1 MKLNPIARMFKGG
14 EKPATK
20 LMAITPPRTGERTL
34 LGVENLLGSVAVPEP
49 FSLDIAGDSAGVTLL
64 ARCREGSFVRQQL
77 GVHYPQARVNE
88 VPAEDDPLRLREGEQ
103 AWSMDLRLRGPEYL
117 PLRTFR
123 DDDLLDQGSDPL
135 ISVIGSLS
143 DLEEGERVVSRIK
156 LASLGPDWSSQH
168 LEKTN
173 PRPAYDPNTSPS
185 TTQGRIDRTNAG
197 TLTVLA
203 LLALPALRAYFW
215 IQSGETWKAV
225 LLGLGVAS
233 LATLAGWAWW
243 RIKKARSGGKYQDP
257 QLIKEKVSRIAYEA
271 QVEVT
276 AILSEHGVESRA
288 RELLRNAASAYK
300 HYDNPAGA
308 SFKVSKVRPAIPIA
322 EPLPAARGLLQSRN
336 VLGVRELAALW
347 HPLGAGDELPMVA
360 RSGARVLFP
369 SARSASGGA
378 HVGNTVGSRPRN
390 IHFQED
396 TLRRHH
402 LYVARTRMGKSTLME
417 HIVAHKMREKAAGR
431 DQDAIVVIDPH
442 ADLVKALLKHVPESI
457 VDKVRLIDL
466 GDDER
471 APGINLLDA
480 KVFTDRDRTADSVV
494 RVAHGVWE
502 QWGPRM
508 QSILEHTVKSLHE
521 YNRHPDTGEEEQL
534 TILDGLRMLSDVKF
548 RNRVLR
554 RVDDPYVVAWWGRD
568 LLSWT
573 RTTRSDALAPV
584 QTRLAYYASSKK
596 ARAIL
601 GQPRS
606 TIDLRET
613 IQGGGVLLVSTAQGD
628 VGQDVSALVGA
639 SLINLVDSVIREQ
652 GSLPMERRRGALV
665 VVDEMQSIPGVD
677 YEGMLGELG
686 KFGASFILAT
696 QSLARLAEL
705 SPTMQDTLLANVGCL
720 VAFQVAAAD
729 ARYLIGELDR
739 ERVTEEDLVSLP
751 VHHCYVRATAEGLR
765 QPTYSM
771 AVREPEA
778 GDPESEERVR
788 ASMADYTVPAE
799 TIASQDAE
807 AERLLAEFRKK
818 LEEEEER
825 EDEDGGVVAE
835 PPKPSPKP
843 SANGASTTSGKAKKK
858 RTRRRKER
866 GSEGDVREG
875 ASASDGGR

>member
-1 MKLNPIARMFKGG
+1 MKLNPIARLFKGG
-14 EKPATK
+14 EKPTTR

-34 LGVENLLGSVAVPEP
+34 LGVENLLTSVAVPEP
-49 FSLDIAGDSAGVTLL
+49 FSLEIAGDADGVTLL
-64 ARCREGSFVRQQL
+64 TRSREGSYARQQL

-88 VPAEDDPLRLREGEQ
+88 LSAEDDPLRLREGEK
-103 AWSMDLRLRGPEYL
+103 AWSMDLRLRGPGYL
-117 PLRTFR
+117 PIRTFG

-143 DLEEGERVVSRIK
+143 DLEEGERLVSRIK

-173 PRPAYDPNTSPS
+173 PKPAYDPNTSPA
-185 TTQGRIDRTNAG
+185 TAQARIDRTNA
-197 TLTVLA
+197 TTMIILA

-215 IQSGETWKAV
+215 IQNGETWKAI

-233 LATLAGWAWW
+233 LAAFVGWAWW

-257 QLIKEKVSRIAYEA
+257 QLIKEKVSRIAYES

-288 RELLRNAASAYK
+288 RELLRNVASAYK

-308 SFKVSKVRPAIPIA
+308 SFRASKVRPTIPVA
-322 EPLPAARGLLQSRN
+322 EPLPPVRGLLQSRN
-336 VLGVRELAALW
+336 VLGVRELASLW

-360 RSGARVLFP
+360 RTGAKVLFP
-369 SARSASGGA
+369 SNKSVSGGA
-378 HVGNTVGSRPRN
+378 HVGKTVGSRSRN
-390 IHFQED
+390 IHFHDD

-431 DQDAIVVIDPH
+431 DDDAIVVIDPH
-442 ADLVKALLKHVPESI
+442 ADLVKALLKHVPEEI
-457 VDKVRLIDL
+457 VDSVRLIDL
-466 GDDER
+466 ADKER

-494 RVAHGVWE
+494 RVAKGLWE

-573 RTTRSDALAPV
+573 RSTRSEALAPV

-639 SLINLVDSVIREQ
+639 SLLNLVDSVIREQ
-652 GSLPMERRRGALV
+652 GSLRMEERRGALV

-696 QSLARLAEL
+696 QSLARLADL

-729 ARYLIGELDR
+729 ARHLIGEFDR

-751 VHHCYVRATAEGLR
+751 VHQCYVRATAEGLR
-765 QPTYSM
+765 QPTYTM
-771 AVREPEA
+771 EVREPEA
-778 GDPESEERVR
+778 GDPEAEARVR
-788 ASMADYTVPAE
+788 TAMVDYTTPAE
-799 TIASQDAE
+799 NIASQDAE
-807 AERLLAEFRKK
+807 AERLLAKFREK
-818 LEEEEER
+818 LEEEESE
-825 EDEDGGVVAE
+825 EEGEVVTDL
-835 PPKPSPKP
+835 PKPSPGP
-843 SANGASTTSGKAKKK
+843 STNGPSQVSGKAKKK
-858 RTRRRKER
+858 RPRRRKER
-866 GSEGDVREG
+866 ASEEDVAKEAA
-875 ASASDGGR
+875 ASSGGP

>member
-1 MKLNPIARMFKGG
+1 MQLNQIASIFRGG
-14 EKPATK
+14 EKPATR
-20 LMAITPPRTGERTL
+20 LMAITPPRTEERTL
-34 LGVENLLGSVAVPEP
+34 LGVENLLGSIAVPEP
-49 FSLDIAGDSAGVTLL
+49 FSLEIVGDTGGVTLL

-77 GVHYPQARVNE
+77 GVHYPQARVSE
-88 VPAEDDPLRLREGEQ
+88 VPAEDDPLRLGDGEQ
-103 AWSMDLRLRGPEYL
+103 AWFMDLRLRGPEYL

-143 DLEEGERVVSRIK
+143 DLEEGERVVSRIR

-173 PRPAYDPNTSPS
+173 PRPAYDPNTSPA
-185 TTQGRIDRTNAG
+185 TAQVRVDRTNAV
-197 TLTVLA
+197 TMTILA

-215 IQSGETWKAV
+215 IQSGETWKAA

-233 LATLAGWAWW
+233 LATFAGWAWW

-257 QLIKEKVSRIAYEA
+257 QLIREKVSRIAYEA
-271 QVEVT
+271 QVEIT

-288 RELLRNAASAYK
+288 RELLRNVASAYK

-308 SFKVSKVRPAIPIA
+308 SFRASRVRPALPVA
-322 EPLPAARGLLQSRN
+322 EPLPPARGLLRIRN

-347 HPLGAGDELPMVA
+347 HPLGAGDDLPMVA

-378 HVGNTVGSRPRN
+378 HVGNTVGSRARKV
-390 IHFQED
+390 HFQED

-402 LYVARTRMGKSTLME
+402 LYVARTRMGKSTLMQ

-431 DQDAIVVIDPH
+431 DPDAIVVVDPH
-442 ADLVKALLKHVPESI
+442 ADLVKALLKQVPEGI
-457 VDKVRLIDL
+457 ADRVRLIDL
-466 GDDER
+466 ADEER
-471 APGINLLDA
+471 TPGINLLDA

-534 TILDGLRMLSDVKF
+534 TILDGLRMLSDLKF
-548 RNRVLR
+548 RNRALR

-568 LLSWT
+568 LLSWA

-584 QTRLAYYASSKK
+584 QTRLAYYASSKR

-613 IQGGGVLLVSTAQGD
+613 IQGGGVLLVSTAQGY
-628 VGQDVSALVGA
+628 VGQEVSALVGA
-639 SLINLVDSVIREQ
+639 SLLNLVDSVIREQ
-652 GSLPMERRRGALV
+652 GSLPMGRRRGTLV

-677 YEGMLGELG
+677 YESMLSELG

-720 VAFQVAAAD
+720 AAFQVAASD
-729 ARYLIGELDR
+729 ARELIGELDR
-739 ERVTEEDLVSLP
+739 ERVAEEDLVSLP
-751 VHHCYVRATAEGLR
+751 VHHCYVRATVEGQR
-765 QPTYSM
+765 QPTHTM
-771 AVREPEA
+771 EVREPEP
-778 GDPESEERVR
+778 GDPEAEARVR
-788 ASMADYTVPAE
+788 AAMVAYTTPAE

-807 AERLLAEFRKK
+807 MERLIAKLRAK
-818 LEEEEER
+818 LEEEEN
-825 EDEDGGVVAE
+825 EDGGVVAE

-843 SANGASTTSGKAKKK
+843 STNDASTQSGKARKQ
-858 RTRRRKER
+858 RTRRR
-866 GSEGDVREG
+866 REKTPESVEESRK
-875 ASASDGGR
+875 SA

>member
-1 MKLNPIARMFKGG
+1 
-14 EKPATK
+14 
-20 LMAITPPRTGERTL
+20 
-34 LGVENLLGSVAVPEP
+34 
-49 FSLDIAGDSAGVTLL
+49 
-64 ARCREGSFVRQQL
+64 
-77 GVHYPQARVNE
+77 
-88 VPAEDDPLRLREGEQ
+88 
-103 AWSMDLRLRGPEYL
+103 MDLQLRGPEYL

-173 PRPAYDPNTSPS
+173 PRPAYDPNTSPA
-185 TTQGRIDRTNAG
+185 TAQVRLDRTNAA
-197 TLTVLA
+197 TMTILA

-233 LATLAGWAWW
+233 LAAFAGWAWW

-257 QLIKEKVSRIAYEA
+257 LLIKEKVSRTAYEA

-308 SFKVSKVRPAIPIA
+308 SFRATKMRPALPIRRA
-322 EPLPAARGLLQSRN
+322 VAACEGSAPEPERAG
-336 VLGVRELAALW
+336 
-347 HPLGAGDELPMVA
+347 GAGAGGPVASPGSRGRAAHGGPLRGAGALPLEQE
-360 RSGARVLFP
+360 RH
-369 SARSASGGA
+369 SGGA

-442 ADLVKALLKHVPESI
+442 ADLVKALLKHVPEGI
-457 VDKVRLIDL
+457 VDRVRLIDL

-480 KVFTDRDRTADSVV
+480 RVFTDRDRTADSVV

-568 LLSWT
+568 LLSWN

-613 IQGGGVLLVSTAQGD
+613 IRGGGVLLVSTAQGD

-639 SLINLVDSVIREQ
+639 SLLNLVDSVIREQ

-751 VHHCYVRATAEGLR
+751 VHHCYVRATAEGQR
-765 QPTYSM
+765 QPTYTM
-771 AVREPEA
+771 EVREPEA
-778 GDPESEERVR
+778 GDPEAEERVR
-788 ASMADYTVPAE
+788 AAMADYTVPAE

-835 PPKPSPKP
+835 PAKPSPKP

-858 RTRRRKER
+858 RPRRRKER